1 MVRRL
6 RAFLAGLLCA
16 ALLPVAA
23 LAQECFL
30 IDIDSLDMNSVSQ
43 SEYIQQYLSAPTQGL
58 RVRKYISDSNE
69 LAARVRLTITQA
81 ETGTVVF
88 DKSYGYVSGT
98 FDSGDIYLPYVDN
111 NTIPYIVTLSIED
124 WTYALP
130 FMQLRSR
137 LAYNSGCTYGLRLR
151 DLNPSLT
158 DSWVMGTML
167 DIDALRAQGSLQLPL
182 CASNQYVIGQA
193 TVTLAGDQLSVSLA
207 LDAAAGTE
215 LHGCAVYVI
224 ANVATMTTADPAAM
238 AEPAYGLGQSI
249 DVSGLR
255 TALLYMP
262 MLLSYDPASL
272 AEFSYDAGSPELAA
286 QWNLWVDNWQNGGDA
301 ATATDPLPTELPP
314 DTLPPAD
321 AATPPLPEA
330 GETPAASADAT
341 IIP

>member
-6 RAFLAGLLCA
+6 CAFLAGLLCA

-23 LAQECFL
+23 LAEECFL
-30 IDIDSLDMNSVSQ
+30 IDVDALDMNSVSQ
-43 SEYIQQYLSAPTQGL
+43 SSYIQQNLSAPSQGL
-58 RVRKYISDSNE
+58 RVRKYVSDSNE

-98 FDSGDIYLPYVDN
+98 FDSGDVYLPYVDN
-111 NTIPYIVTLSIED
+111 NTIPYIVTLNIED

-137 LAYNSGCTYGLRLR
+137 LDNNSGCTYGLRLR
-151 DLNPSLT
+151 DLNPALT
-158 DSWVMGTML
+158 GSWVMGTML
-167 DIDALRAQGSLQLPL
+167 DIDALRAQGSMSLPV

-193 TVTLAGDQLSVSLA
+193 TVALAGDQLSVSIA
-207 LDAAAGTE
+207 LDAAAGAE
-215 LHGCAVYVI
+215 LHACAVYLI
-224 ANVATMTTADPAAM
+224 QSVAAMTTADPAAM
-238 AEPAYGLGQSI
+238 AEPAYALGQAI

-262 MLLSYDPASL
+262 MTLSFDPANL
-272 AEFSYDAGSPELAA
+272 AEFRYDAGSPELAA
-286 QWNLWVDNWQNGGDA
+286 QWGLWVDNWQNGGYA
-301 ATATDPLPTELPP
+301 AVTAEPLPTALPQ
-314 DTLPPAD
+314 DTLPPLD
-321 AATPPLPEA
+321 TETPPLPET
-330 GETPAASADAT
+330 GETPADGADAT